1 MTGPAGAETATIQAT
16 IDGREV
22 TVPAGTTILDAARD
36 LGIDIP
42 TLCHHETLSPAASC
56 RLCVVEVE
64 GRPNLMPACATR
76 ARSTAWSS
84 RPSPRPWS
92 RRASS
97 SSTCSSPTTRRAASP
112 ASSRAAAPCR
122 TTATATASRRAA
134 SRASK
139 RQLPIESDN
148 PMIERDMNKCILC
161 GKCVRVCAR
170 GAGHRRHRLHRA
182 RLRVADR
189 RLVRQA
195 ARHRLLPLL
204 RPVRRHLPH
213 RSHRQQAAQG
223 RAHLGP
229 REGAHHLPL
238 LRRRLQLRPQRR
250 RRQGRRR
257 HRRLRRAGQPGL
269 AVRQGPLPHRP
280 HLQPGP
286 HHHAADQEGRRA
298 GRTRP
303 GTRPSSWSP
312 SGCSRSAA
320 STATSPSASSARRAA
335 PTRRTTCCSAS
346 RGRASTRTASI
357 TAPVPDTLQR
367 SPVWRP
373 RWVQAR

>member
-64 GRPNLMPACATR
+64 GRPNLMPACATEL
-76 ARSTAWSS
+76 ARRHGPPDRVPGGGRGAQAH
-84 RPSPRPWS
+84 PRPAPL
-92 RRASS
+92 RPPAGLHHLRAVGRAARLQDYCYRYGVEASS
-97 SSTCSSPTTRRAASP
+97 FEGE
-112 ASSRAAAPCR
+112 
-122 TTATATASRRAA
+122 
-134 SRASK
+134 
-139 RQLPIESDN
+139 QHELPIESDN

-161 GKCVRVCAR
+161 GKCVRVCQEVQVTDAIEFTER
-170 GAGHRRHRLHRA
+170 GFDVPGRRA
-182 RLRVADR
+182 RSTTRSTS
-189 RLVRQA
+189 
-195 ARHRLLPLL
+195 RLLPLL

-213 RSHRQQAAQG
+213 RRPHQQAAQG

-250 RRQGRRR
+250 RRQGGRRQ
-257 HRRLRRAGQPGL
+257 RRLRRAGQPGL

-286 HHHAADQEGRRA
+286 HHHAAHQEGRRVGA
-298 GRTRP
+298 RHLGRGARP
-303 GTRPSSWSP
+303 RRRAAARIRGEHGTDAI
-312 SGCSRSAA
+312 GVL
-320 STATSPSASSARRAA
+320 SSARC
-335 PTRRTTCCSAS
+335 TNEENYL
-346 RGRASTRTASI
+346 
-357 TAPVPDTLQR
+357 LQR
-367 SPVWRP
+367 LTRAGLNTNTIDHC
-373 RWVQAR
+373 ART